1 MTVLLVG
8 SGGFATIQDA
18 INAASGG
25 DTILV
30 APGTYSGFVDVTK
43 AVTIEGA
50 DNVGI
55 PGTSQA
61 RGAESVL
68 TGGVRVSADGVTI
81 DGVTIAGTYNSQGLD
96 GTDID
101 NGLLIKTSNVTIQN
115 SILDGTGLGDVR
127 PFSTFGGI
135 AGFSFN
141 HNQVGNWGEG
151 AYIVEGGAGSIDHS
165 DFHDN
170 GNDIL
175 TESTSMV
182 VSADSFE
189 NSIGSH
195 IGALP
200 FAQNV
205 DVSSYILGDNTFSND
220 HPRPITIYPNDQA
233 NQAVSITGTA
243 FGDTFKG
250 RDNLGDHGLSN
261 GPFTFTGG
269 PGNDVYYVS
278 SGDTVIEAPNQGT
291 DEVRTTTSF
300 TLPANVENLTLLAGD
315 SNTQTFDDMSVGPI
329 TNGENGWLFNST
341 PSSRDEGIVVG
352 PNGTHEFKMSSDP
365 SVPDFAGPYSPALGA
380 AAGEPD
386 TGAQFNSQSFHLIF
400 RR

>member
-1 MTVLLVG
+1 M
-8 SGGFATIQDA
+8 
-18 INAASGG
+18 
-25 DTILV
+25 
-30 APGTYSGFVDVTK
+30 
-43 AVTIEGA
+43 
-50 DNVGI
+50 
-55 PGTSQA
+55 
-61 RGAESVL
+61 
-68 TGGVRVSADGVTI
+68 
-81 DGVTIAGTYNSQGLD
+81 D

-101 NGLLIKTSNVTIQN
+101 NGLLITTSNVTIQN

-135 AGFSFN
+135 TGFSFN

-151 AYIVEGGAGSIDHS
+151 AYIVEGGAGSIDHN

-182 VSADSFE
+182 VSANSFE
-189 NSIGSH
+189 NSVGSH

-220 HPRPITIYPNDQA
+220 HPRPISIYPNDQA

-250 RDNLGDHGLSN
+250 RDNAGDHGLSN

-315 SNTQTFDDMSVGPI
+315 SNTQTFDDMPLGPI
-329 TNGENGWLFNST
+329 TDGENGWLLNST
-341 PSSRDEGIVVG
+341 PSSRDDSIVVG
-352 PNGTHEFKMSSDP
+352 PAATMCSGCRAIRARG
-365 SVPDFAGPYSPALGA
+365 DFGGPYSPALSA

-386 TGAQFNSQSFHLIF
+386 TGAAFNGQSIKFDFQAVNATPDGSRLEVDFGNAAGTDRNNFLVIESSATTGIRIAVSEPDAERQLLRQRHRSGAERLARTGH
-400 RR
+400 RRRSDRVAHAGDAS